1 MKFLFS
7 KKMVRS
13 GVVQLALEV
22 VIEEEINKVPKI
34 NLLLILVP
42 KCTRPPCLQS
52 VACLFSSFQP
62 DSVHRL
68 KLSASETF
76 TASLDSH
83 GATSQT
89 FNAKRGEGDN
99 TTFQIQLRNF

>member
-1 MKFLFS
+1 
-7 KKMVRS
+7 MVGS

-22 VIEEEINKVPKI
+22 VMVVVEMNKLPKINKLPKM

-76 TASLDSH
+76 TASLDVH
-83 GATSQT
+83 QGH
-89 FNAKRGEGDN
+89 EPDV
-99 TTFQIQLRNF
+99 

>member
-1 MKFLFS
+1 
-7 KKMVRS
+7 MVGS
-13 GVVQLALEV
+13 GVCQLVLEV
-22 VIEEEINKVPKI
+22 VMVVVEMNKLPKI
-34 NLLLILVP
+34 NKLPMMNLLPILVS

-52 VACLFSSFQP
+52 VACLFISFQP

-76 TASLDSH
+76 TVSLDVQ

-89 FNAKRGEGDN
+89 FNAKRGEGDSA
-99 TTFQIQLRNF
+99 TFQIQLRNF

>member
-1 MKFLFS
+1 
-7 KKMVRS
+7 MVGS

-22 VIEEEINKVPKI
+22 VMVVVEMNKLPKINKLPKM

-52 VACLFSSFQP
+52 VACLFTSSQP

-76 TASLDSH
+76 TVSLDVQ

-89 FNAKRGEGDN
+89 FNAKRGEGDSA
-99 TTFQIQLRNF
+99 TFQIQLRNF

>member
-1 MKFLFS
+1 
-7 KKMVRS
+7 MVGC
-13 GVVQLALEV
+13 GVVQLAVEV
-22 VIEEEINKVPKI
+22 VIEEEIKKVARM
-34 NLLLILVP
+34 NLFLILVLN
-42 KCTRPPCLQS
+42 CTRPPCLQS

-89 FNAKRGEGDN
+89 FNAKRGEGDSA
-99 TTFQIQLRNF
+99 TFQIQLRNF

>member
-1 MKFLFS
+1 
-7 KKMVRS
+7 MVRS

-34 NLLLILVP
+34 NLLLILV
-42 KCTRPPCLQS
+42 PPCLQS

>member
-1 MKFLFS
+1 
-7 KKMVRS
+7 MVGS
-13 GVVQLALEV
+13 GLVQLVLEV
-22 VIEEEINKVPKI
+22 VMVVVEMNKLPKINKLPKM

-52 VACLFSSFQP
+52 VTCLFISFQP

-76 TASLDSH
+76 TASLDVQ

-89 FNAKRGEGDN
+89 FNAKRGEGDSA
-99 TTFQIQLRNF
+99 TFQIQLRNF

>member
-1 MKFLFS
+1 
-7 KKMVRS
+7 MVGS

-22 VIEEEINKVPKI
+22 VMVVVKMNKLPKM

-52 VACLFSSFQP
+52 VACLFISFQP

-76 TASLDSH
+76 TASLDVH
-83 GATSQT
+83 QGH
-89 FNAKRGEGDN
+89 EPDV
-99 TTFQIQLRNF
+99 